1 MGNNPASKSSMQK
14 NSSLNNTVNFVNSSG
29 YLMSK
34 YRQIDAKTE
43 DKSTMKESDVFA
55 KFTWNY
61 GGHQVLL
68 TGTFY
73 KWKQT
78 IPLQKQGDE
87 FSITIV
93 ILS

>member
-1 MGNNPASKSSMQK
+1 
-14 NSSLNNTVNFVNSSG
+14 
-29 YLMSK
+29 
-34 YRQIDAKTE
+34 
-43 DKSTMKESDVFA
+43 MKESDVFA

-68 TGTFY
+68 TGSFY

-78 IPLQKQGDE
+78 IPLEKQGDE

-93 ILS
+93 ILF